1 MQEGCVIL
9 PDGPIPEQLNMT
21 AYLADRQ
28 VVGGHGERVAYQTD
42 DGPVTYAKLAALQN
56 RYGNLLAAG
65 GVEVENRVAL
75 ILYDS
80 QDLVAAF
87 LGAMKIGAVPVV
99 LNPYAPIDLYVYFLN
114 DSRAKALIVE
124 EAVWQHLASR
134 RAELKALKNVLVR
147 EESRAEAA
155 SLSAALLGASP
166 VLEPAPTH
174 KNDMSYWLYTS
185 GSTGLPKAVIH

>member
-1 MQEGCVIL
+1 MAL
-9 PDGPIPEQLNMT
+9 PEGPIPERLNMT
-21 AYLADRQ
+21 TYLADRQ
-28 VVGGHGERVAYQTD
+28 VAEGRGGRVAYQTD
-42 DGPVTYAKLAALQN
+42 DGPVTYAELAALQN

-65 GVEVENRVAL
+65 GVEMENRVAL

-80 QDLVAAF
+80 QDSVAAF
-87 LGAMKIGAVPVV
+87 LGAMKIGAVPTV

-147 EESRAEAA
+147 EESGAEAA
-155 SLSAALLGASP
+155 SLSASLLGVSP

-174 KNDMSYWLYTS
+174 K
-185 GSTGLPKAVIH
+185 

>member
-1 MQEGCVIL
+1 
-9 PDGPIPEQLNMT
+9 MT
-21 AYLADRQ
+21 TYLADRQ

-42 DGPVTYAKLAALQN
+42 DGPVTYAKLAVLQN

-65 GVEVENRVAL
+65 GVEMENRVAL

-114 DSRAKALIVE
+114 DSRAKTLIVE
-124 EAVWQHLASR
+124 DAVWQHLAPR
-134 RAELKALKNVLVR
+134 RADLTALKNVIVR
-147 EESRAEAA
+147 GESDT
-155 SLSAALLGASP
+155 GA
-166 VLEPAPTH
+166 
-174 KNDMSYWLYTS
+174 
-185 GSTGLPKAVIH
+185 